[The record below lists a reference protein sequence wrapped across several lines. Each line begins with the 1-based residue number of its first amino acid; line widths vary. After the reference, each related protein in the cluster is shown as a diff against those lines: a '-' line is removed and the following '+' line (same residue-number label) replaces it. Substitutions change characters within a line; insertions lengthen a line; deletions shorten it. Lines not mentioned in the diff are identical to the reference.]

1 MGFEPV
7 RKILMQYS
15 KTAHMVDPFIESLVD
30 QANQLFLKKKLRD
43 AITIYDKIL
52 QKFGHN
58 VTLAKDGEECV
69 NLYKESLKK
78 NTDRVEENPFDVV
91 VLDQS
96 MPKKVGSQAAQ
107 EILDERPSQR
117 IVFASAYGLSA
128 EKNYENFKERVEF
141 LQKPFSLTK
150 FVKIINNESGID

>member
-1 MGFEPV
+1 MN
-7 RKILMQYS
+7 ILIAEDNQY
-15 KTAHMVDPFIESLVD
+15 TAF
-30 QANQLFLKKKLRD
+30 Q
-43 AITIYDKIL
+43 YDKIL

-58 VTLAKDGEECV
+58 VVIAKDGEECV

-78 NTDRVEENPFDVV
+78 STSDKIEENPFDVV

-107 EILDERPSQR
+107 EILDTRPSQR
-117 IVFASAYGLSA
+117 IVFASAYGLTA
-128 EKNYENFKERVEF
+128 EKNYEDFKERIEF

-150 FVKIINNESGID
+150 FVKTITNEEVGN